1 MAGSRAALR
10 VGLIGGLVLSIAVA
24 AQQVTDSPDL
34 QCFGYLITIFGLGI
48 VGYMAARDVG
58 DFDRLPSLRA
68 GAIGGLIAGLLASM
82 AVVAVLLVLSVSGD
96 NLQRLVAALREMPP
110 SVLEQYASMGVS
122 LDQIAQLAIMIQLLC
137 CPAGLPI
144 LGLVLGTV
152 GGALASAANRNRGAD
167 SDKPA
172 DKRG

>member
-68 GAIGGLIAGLLASM
+68 GAIGGLIAGLLRCCWFSQSLATICN
-82 AVVAVLLVLSVSGD
+82 ALWLLFARCRLRCSNNTHRWGYHWMRSRSWLS
-96 NLQRLVAALREMPP
+96 
-110 SVLEQYASMGVS
+110 
-122 LDQIAQLAIMIQLLC
+122 
-137 CPAGLPI
+137 
-144 LGLVLGTV
+144 
-152 GGALASAANRNRGAD
+152 
-167 SDKPA
+167 
-172 DKRG
+172 